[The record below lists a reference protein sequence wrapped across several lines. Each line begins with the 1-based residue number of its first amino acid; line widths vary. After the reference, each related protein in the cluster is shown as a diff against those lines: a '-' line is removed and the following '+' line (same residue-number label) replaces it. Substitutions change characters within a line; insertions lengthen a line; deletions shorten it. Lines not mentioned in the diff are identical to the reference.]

1 MAEAYEGC
9 SCDGCEGYVHC
20 HKCNCHY
27 CVTRRKIS
35 GGLNTLIPGE
45 VDEALSTLANN
56 TTLACSEVVNAISDV
71 VDYGILIPKCLYA
84 LMFHCG
90 LVGMMKVA
98 NLIVDRP
105 ELLDYVSTDE
115 CIRQLVFI
123 GILITNIQTSMSL
136 PPSSVCL
143 PRFTPPFRSI

>member
-1 MAEAYEGC
+1 MAEAYENCGC
-9 SCDGCEGYVHC
+9 GDCEDYGHC
-20 HKCNCHY
+20 IKCNCNI
-27 CVTRRKIS
+27 CTTKRQVI
-35 GGLNTLIPGE
+35 GGLRTLVPGI

-56 TTLACSEVVNAISDV
+56 TALACSEVVNAISDV
-71 VDYGILIPKCLYA
+71 VDYGILIPECLYA

-90 LVGMMKVA
+90 LAGMMKVA
-98 NLIVDRP
+98 QLIVDRP

-115 CIRQLVFI
+115 CIRQLMVI
-123 GILITNIQTSMSL
+123 SLLLTNLQTSRSL